1 MSSYKDLTSKVSI
14 TTFETE
20 MVELNQMLNTK
31 IEEVDTAI
39 ANIPDVQAVAEENAI
54 IMSIAL
60 G

>member
-14 TTFETE
+14 TTFEAE
-20 MVELNQMLNTK
+20 VVELNQMLNTK

-39 ANIPDVQAVAEENAI
+39 ANIPDVQTIAEENAI
-54 IMSIAL
+54 SMAIAL